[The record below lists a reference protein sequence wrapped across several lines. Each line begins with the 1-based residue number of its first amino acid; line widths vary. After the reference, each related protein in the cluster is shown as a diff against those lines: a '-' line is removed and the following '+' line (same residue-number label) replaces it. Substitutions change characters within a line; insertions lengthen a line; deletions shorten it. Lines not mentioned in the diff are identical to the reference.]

1 MTIVAHFRILN
12 MLILAVESHRH
23 KSIGTYL
30 RCASAFGAQTI
41 AVVGST
47 QFSTHGA
54 HGAQNHVQIVHFYY
68 WSECVE
74 FCRSQGC
81 AVFAISPCAV
91 VQNETISQSIDQYK
105 FRTQSACF
113 IVADNDGLT
122 REHLD
127 AADEI
132 LHVDIP
138 EASFADKVM
147 YDAKVA
153 ICLHQFAVAA
163 GMEAR
168 KFENEKHELG
178 QRDFRR
184 PKTIKAGRNN
194 ARTGGEGADAYTPD
208 EPLDNLFS

>member
-1 MTIVAHFRILN
+1 

-54 HGAQNHVQIVHFYY
+54 HGAQNHVQVVHFYY
-68 WSECVE
+68 WSECFE

-81 AVFAISPCAV
+81 VVFAISPSAV
-91 VQNETISQSIDQYK
+91 VRNETVSQSADQYQ
-105 FRTQSACF
+105 FSTQSACF
-113 IVADNDGLT
+113 VVADNDGLT
-122 REHLD
+122 NEHLD
-127 AADEI
+127 AADVI
-132 LHVDIP
+132 LHVDVP
-138 EASFADKVM
+138 EPSFADKVM

-153 ICLHQFAVAA
+153 ICLHQFATAA

-194 ARTGGEGADAYTPD
+194 ARSSGECGDEYALA